1 MADTPGFGEETEQ
14 VICGKHWYFLAPYL
28 SNEPAR
34 VTVPERGG
42 SRGELT
48 KTSPVRV
55 IVSQRRILTE
65 QEKHS
70 EFYEDLPAP
79 LHKEVVF
86 IGEPRRLRFC
96 TCQGRCTP

>member
-48 KTSPVRV
+48 KSSPVRV
-55 IVSQRRILTE
+55 IVSQRRILNE

-86 IGEPRRLRFC
+86 IGKPMKLRFC